1 MVRLNRFSRLVIRI
15 TIIACLL
22 VGGNFL
28 ATIDITKAATSV
40 GSINL
45 LTDVNLQMP
54 VFAEYKKHNLIA
66 QTNNLLAN
74 GSFERGADP
83 GQSLKLNPG
92 STAITGWVVTR
103 APIDYVGTLW
113 QAANGTRSL
122 DLDGAGAGGIAQ
134 TFDTVPGQSYVV
146 TFRLAGNPLG
156 APPIKLLGVT
166 AAGQS
171 ADFAFSISGRTPTNM
186 GWETKRWMFMAQSNK
201 TTLEFFSLNASG
213 GSWGP
218 ALDSV
223 LVVVA

>member
-1 MVRLNRFSRLVIRI
+1 MTVSTESTRRNR
-15 TIIACLL
+15 
-22 VGGNFL
+22 
-28 ATIDITKAATSV
+28 ATRTR
-40 GSINL
+40 
-45 LTDVNLQMP
+45 
-54 VFAEYKKHNLIA
+54 NLII
-66 QTNNLLAN
+66 N
-74 GSFERGADP
+74 GSFQNGPNP

-92 STAITGWVVTR
+92 STAIQGWVVTR

-113 QAANGTRSL
+113 QAANGDRSL

-134 TFDTVPGQSYVV
+134 TFDTVPGESYVV
-146 TFRLAGNPLG
+146 TFSLAGNPLG

-171 ADFAFSISGRTPTNM
+171 ANFAFNISGRTPTNM

-201 TTLEFFSLNASG
+201 TTLEFFSLNTSG

-223 LVVVA
+223 LVVLA